1 MSIPKRGEIW
11 LADLGLAAKPRPVL
25 VLSVPFSDSDY
36 ALITVVPR
44 TTSMRRSAF
53 QVKISVSGLR
63 PGAFNVQGLTGIPPS
78 KFIRRLGTLQAV
90 QMRLIENTV
99 KEWLGFQA
107 TSGKPSEN

>member
-11 LADLGLAAKPRPVL
+11 LADLGLAAKTRPVL

-53 QVKISVSGLR
+53 QVEISVSGLR
-63 PGAFNVQGLTGIPPS
+63 PGVFNVQGLTTISPS
-78 KFIRRLGTLQAV
+78 KFIRRLGTLQSAH
-90 QMRLIENTV
+90 MRLIEDTV
-99 KEWLGFQA
+99 KKWLGFQ
-107 TSGKPSEN
+107 TTFGKSSEN